1 MAIPSTVIHTLIFY
15 LSEHPSVV
23 GFRWSPAQSWG
34 STWLFLFSSIASF
47 ILLSLFLHLF
57 LAFFFRS
64 GRPLPLGPLPALH
77 SLFMS
82 IVSVTIFAGIFLSAA
97 AEIRDTRWFWRRS
110 KTPIQWLLC
119 FPLGTRPSGRVFFWS
134 YVYYLSRFLHMW
146 RTIFCIL
153 RRRKL
158 AFFQLFNHSI
168 STFMS
173 FLWLEFSQS
182 FQVLA
187 ILFTTLVYSLVYG
200 YRFWTAVGFRSAC
213 FPFVLNCQ
221 IVLLGC
227 NLISHVGV
235 FLLHFYRGGCNGI
248 GAWILNS
255 VLNCAILLLCLNFY
269 VRMYLGK
276 RAKMDVVGGIE
287 SKPESNSVLSV
298 YAGRGLDMP
307 KLKVH

>member
-1 MAIPSTVIHTLIFY
+1 MGMASTAIHTFVFY
-15 LSEHPSVV
+15 LSEHPSIV
-23 GFRWSPAQSWG
+23 GFRWSSAQYLG

-47 ILLSLFLHLF
+47 ILLSLSLHLF
-57 LAFFFRS
+57 LPLFLRP
-64 GRPLPLGPLPALH
+64 GRPLPLGPLPAIH
-77 SLFMS
+77 SLLMS
-82 IVSVTIFAGIFLSAA
+82 LISVTIFSGILLSAA

-110 KTPIQWLLC
+110 KTPFQWLLC

-134 YVYYLSRFLHMW
+134 YVYYLSRFLHML

-153 RRRKL
+153 RHRKL

-200 YRFWTAVGFRSAC
+200 YRFWTAIGFRRAC
-213 FPFVLNCQ
+213 FPFVFNCQ
-221 IVLLGC
+221 ILLLGC

-235 FLLHFYRGGCNGI
+235 FLLHFFKGGCNGI

-255 VLNCAILLLCLNFY
+255 VLNCAILLLFLNFY

-276 RAKMDVVGGIE
+276 RAKIDVVDGIE
-287 SKPESNSVLSV
+287 SKPESTSVLSLN
-298 YAGRGLDMP
+298 AGREVDMP
-307 KLKVH
+307 KLKLH